1 MKHMN
6 DSFLSNVVYL
16 WLKWNIILL
25 NSTQVKAAMKRR
37 IQTVVIIVFDY
48 FKQLN
53 VSLVNQSINVK
64 LKYRY
69 FFSSLGYVCMYVL
82 IYSFIL

>member
-1 MKHMN
+1 MCAKN

-16 WLKWNIILL
+16 CLKWNIIIL
-25 NSTQVKAAMKRR
+25 NSTQVKAAMKRH

-64 LKYRY
+64 LKYSF

-82 IYSFIL
+82 IYSFTL

>member
-1 MKHMN
+1 MFKMK
-6 DSFLSNVVYL
+6 Y
-16 WLKWNIILL
+16 
-25 NSTQVKAAMKRR
+25 NSTKFYTGEGSYETAYSNSSYNR
-37 IQTVVIIVFDY
+37 FDY
-48 FKQLN
+48 FKQIN

-82 IYSFIL
+82 IYSFTL